1 MKNRFIIFILGPTSI
16 GKTSIS
22 IFLAK
27 KLKTEI
33 LSCDSRQFYKELKIG
48 TSMPTMEDLKLIP
61 HHFIGHLTIHQIY
74 NAKYFEIESR
84 QKIKKLF
91 HKYSILIMVGG
102 SGLYERA
109 VINGLSDI
117 PNIDLNIRNNLIFN
131 FKKKGILFLQKKVKK
146 YGKIPNYLDIN
157 NPRRLIRYLEIF
169 QSTGKP
175 PIFFFKKKYLN
186 NFTVL
191 KIGLILSK
199 DEIYFRINNRVE
211 KMIKNGLLEEAKK
224 YYPYRYL
231 NSLNTI
237 GYKEIYN
244 FFSKK
249 KYSISEISEEI
260 KKNTR
265 KYAKKQLTWYRKDT
279 SITWFNPKEK
289 DKILSFILNKVGNTG
304 FEPVTPCL

>member
-1 MKNRFIIFILGPTSI
+1 M
-16 GKTSIS
+16 GKTSVS

-48 TSMPTMEDLKLIP
+48 SSIPTIEELQLVP

-74 NAKYFEIESR
+74 NAKYFERESLE
-84 QKIKKLF
+84 KIKKLF

-102 SGLYERA
+102 SGLYEKA
-109 VINGLSDI
+109 VTDGLSDI
-117 PNIDLNIRNNLIFN
+117 PDIDLNIRNNLIFN
-131 FKKKGILFLQKKVKK
+131 FKKKGILFLQKKVQK
-146 YGKIPNYLDIN
+146 YGKVPNYLDIN

-169 QSTGKP
+169 QTTGQP
-175 PIFFFKKKYLN
+175 PTFFFKKKYLK
-186 NFTVL
+186 NFTIL

-199 DEIYFRINNRVE
+199 DEINFRINNRVE
-211 KMIKNGLLEEAKK
+211 KMIQNGLLEEAKK
-224 YYPYRYL
+224 YYPYRHL

-237 GYKEIYN
+237 GYKEIFN

-249 KYSISEISEEI
+249 KYSIQEISKEI

-265 KYAKKQLTWYRKDT
+265 KYAKRQLTWYRKDS

-289 DKILSFILNKVGNTG
+289 DKIFSFILNKVGNTG